1 MVDERN
7 IIADNSDAEHII
19 SHYMHCG
26 GIQMT
31 DGKKIRELMVS
42 IFDYPHVP
50 YWFSLQQAVQL
61 MRMAFSGKEHP
72 EPVAILVFDEKYN
85 LVGTLGRNDLLRG
98 LGPQVAISDQQTVL
112 QQPDDSAVGFL
123 WDKHFITEAKA
134 KAERPVSEAMSP
146 ATHFIGPDEEITSAA
161 CMMLRYNLQI
171 LPVLEGKKR
180 LVGIIRM
187 SEVFETLTGVVGGT
201 DVL

>member
-1 MVDERN
+1 M
-7 IIADNSDAEHII
+7 AD
-19 SHYMHCG
+19 
-26 GIQMT
+26 GI
-31 DGKKIRELMVS
+31 KIRKLMIS

-50 YWFSLQQAVQL
+50 YWFTIQQAVQL
-61 MRMAFSGKEHP
+61 MTMAFTGREHP

-98 LGPQVAISDQQTVL
+98 LGPKVTMLDQKATSA
-112 QQPDDSAVGFL
+112 QPDDAEAGLL

-134 KAERPVSEAMSP
+134 KGERPVSETMY
-146 ATHFIGPDEEITSAA
+146 TVRHFIGPDEEITSAA
-161 CMMLRYNLQI
+161 YMMLRHNLQI

-187 SEVFETLTGVVGGT
+187 SEVFESLVGAVAGN
-201 DVL
+201 